1 MEGRQ
6 GHLLLQPNKIL
17 KINEMISETKSN
29 DKKGQLLQLRDDLKM
44 TNLKLNLLVKPAKSQ
59 AKEE

>member
-6 GHLLLQPNKIL
+6 GHLSLQPNKIL